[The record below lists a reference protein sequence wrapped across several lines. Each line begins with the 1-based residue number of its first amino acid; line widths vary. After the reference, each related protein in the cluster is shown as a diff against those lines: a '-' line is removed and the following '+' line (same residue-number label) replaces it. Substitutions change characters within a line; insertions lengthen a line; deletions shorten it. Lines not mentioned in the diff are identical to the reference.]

1 MRRRLDYYTAFR
13 NSNLGYQMIKIGS
26 EFLRK
31 TNNKETMQI
40 LELICHSS
48 LGYTKYF
55 KLLREY
61 LAVRFIPL
69 KLKPTKI
76 TTKKTKRQIREQN

>member
-1 MRRRLDYYTAFR
+1 
-13 NSNLGYQMIKIGS
+13 MIKIGS

-31 TNNKETMQI
+31 TNNKETMPI

-55 KLLREY
+55 KLLRELFGSTFY
-61 LAVRFIPL
+61 PF
-69 KLKPTKI
+69 
-76 TTKKTKRQIREQN
+76 KTKANENYD